1 MAKKKESTFEEN
13 LARLEEI
20 VSEMETGDANLT
32 ELLEKYSEGVEL
44 SKKCAAALKIAG
56 DTMDLLIKDG
66 KAEEFQLEIE
76 GE

>member
-1 MAKKKESTFEEN
+1 MAKKKEATFEEN

-20 VSEMETGDANLT
+20 VTEMEKGDANLT
-32 ELLEKYSEGVEL
+32 ELLEKYSEGIAL
-44 SKKCAAALKIAG
+44 SKKCAGALKIAG

-66 KAEEFQLEIE
+66 KAEEFELKIE